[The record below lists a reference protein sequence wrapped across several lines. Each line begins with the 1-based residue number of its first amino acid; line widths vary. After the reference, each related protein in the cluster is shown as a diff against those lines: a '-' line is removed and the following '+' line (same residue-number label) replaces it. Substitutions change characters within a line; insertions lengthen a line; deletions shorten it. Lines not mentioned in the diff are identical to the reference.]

1 MGFSGAYR
9 FALHSLL
16 SMCPTFLVAK
26 NVSGIFCQKMCPTF
40 FWFLGTKRHQAKF
53 HKRDDETIEESNV
66 TTNITHG
73 DIANKRPKRAVTR
86 SNFKENAFD
95 L

>member
-1 MGFSGAYR
+1 
-9 FALHSLL
+9 
-16 SMCPTFLVAK
+16 MCPTFLVAK

-40 FWFLGTKRHQAKF
+40 FWFLGTKRHQANP
-53 HKRDDETIEESNV
+53 HKRDDDIIEKGIV

-73 DIANKRPKRAVTR
+73 DIASKRPKRGVAR

-95 L
+95 LSEEDSLVTTKEI

>member
-1 MGFSGAYR
+1 
-9 FALHSLL
+9 
-16 SMCPTFLVAK
+16 MCPTFLVAK

-40 FWFLGTKRHQAKF
+40 FWFSGTKRNQAKP
-53 HKRDDETIEESNV
+53 HKRDDERDDEIVEESNV

-73 DIANKRPKRAVTR
+73 DIASKRPKRGVAR

-95 L
+95 LSEEDSLVTTKEI